1 MKKINPILILSA
13 LGVAGALYYFLIY
26 KKEDKSEDTSEGTS
40 KETKGTSKET
50 KETSQET
57 KEKPKAA
64 VVRKN
69 VFAKVENTPL
79 YNISNSII
87 NPNQLTRGK
96 KYIVAKKGQLLGKF
110 SSKFVVDGQTYI
122 VLKSTIDG
130 KYVIVWDNLA
140 TIK

>member
-40 KETKGTSKET
+40 KETK
-50 KETSQET
+50 ETSQET

-79 YNISNSII
+79 YNLSNSII

-96 KYIVAKKGQLLGKF
+96 KYIMAKKGQLLGKF
-110 SSKFVVDGQTYI
+110 SSKFVLDGQTYI
-122 VLKSTIDG
+122 VLKSTIDN

>member
-26 KKEDKSEDTSEGTS
+26 KKEDKSEDTSED
-40 KETKGTSKET
+40 TSKET

-57 KEKPKAA
+57 KEKPKAV

-69 VFAKVENTPL
+69 VYAKVENTPL
-79 YNISNSII
+79 YNISKSII
-87 NPNQLTRGK
+87 NPKQLTRGK
-96 KYIVAKKGQLLGKF
+96 KYIVAKKGQLLGKL

-122 VLKSTIDG
+122 VLISTIDG
-130 KYVIVWDNLA
+130 KFVMVWDNLA

>member
-26 KKEDKSEDTSEGTS
+26 KKEDKSEDTSED
-40 KETKGTSKET
+40 TSKET

-57 KEKPKAA
+57 KEKPKAV

-69 VFAKVENTPL
+69 VYAKVENTPL
-79 YNISNSII
+79 YNISKSII
-87 NPNQLTRGK
+87 NPKQLTRGK
-96 KYIVAKKGQLLGKF
+96 KYIVAKKGQLLGKL

-122 VLKSTIDG
+122 VLISTIDG
-130 KYVIVWDNLA
+130 KYVMVWDNLA